1 MDINIEA
8 LHVAHNRNGFDC
20 GVDELNN
27 FIAAYARQNQK
38 NDISKTFVAVSAH
51 SDVLTETKKE
61 ILGFY
66 TLSSGQIHCDCL
78 PERMKHSKYPV
89 AIARLARLAVALP
102 HQRKGVAGFLLYNAL
117 NKIKA
122 ASEMIGIFA
131 VVVDAKNERTKSF
144 YQRYGF
150 VELQG
155 HGLTLVLPM
164 SVIKKL

>member
-1 MDINIEA
+1 MEIKIEA
-8 LHVAHNRNGFDC
+8 LHVTHDRKGFDC
-20 GVDELNN
+20 GVNELNN
-27 FIAAYARQNQK
+27 FIATYARQNQK

-51 SDVLTETKKE
+51 ADALTETKKE

-66 TLSSGQIHCDCL
+66 TLSSGQVHCDCL
-78 PERMKHSKYPV
+78 PERMKHPKYPV
-89 AIARLARLAVALP
+89 AIARLARLAVALS
-102 HQRKGVAGFLLYNAL
+102 HQRKGVAGFLLYDAL

-131 VVVDAKNERTKSF
+131 VVVDAKNEHAKSF

-155 HGLTLVLPM
+155 DGLTLALPM
-164 SVIKKL
+164 RVIKKL